1 MNEVEIPLK
10 ITGIGAIKA
19 ELRELKGAIAD
30 ATDPESIAK
39 LSQRAGELK
48 DKLSDANDAVNNFA
62 TGSKFEQVSNSLG
75 GIKDSLLSLDFEEA
89 QQKAQVFA
97 SALGNV
103 NPKEIA
109 AGFKAFTGVIKTM
122 GSAFVKL
129 GIQILA
135 NPIFLLVA
143 VIIAIVA
150 AIVMVLKYF
159 GVLDAVLKAIM
170 APINMIIDGFKMIT
184 DALGFTSFAA
194 EENAEVVKK
203 TEEAKREAM
212 NESLENRKKIAEMTA
227 TMSREEIAMME
238 ELTGV
243 QIDTSKSS
251 FDIENQRLENNKA
264 SLNAQLDSLQAIE
277 DAGGE
282 LTEEQIKDREKLKD
296 EYKKNNQAI
305 EENERAR
312 AKAIIEINQ
321 RQNDLLIKSRMR
333 LMTDENDRAKAQLKL
348 DQEKEIKELNI
359 LIRNAK
365 LLGQS
370 TKGFEEAKVN
380 TKAFY
385 AAEATKID
393 TRVADETK
401 KAAEKERK
409 ENSDRQKANYESY
422 VKSLEQKLKATR
434 DSNKVLILATE
445 EGTQARVTAEVKA
458 LQTEVDY
465 MAKNAKAF
473 KISQD
478 QLTIIRAETL
488 KQQEKLQEDFN
499 KKVTD
504 ATNKE
509 NLAKAQNDLLIA
521 STDEAKFEAKIKLLE
536 AEAMVKLQNEE
547 LTAIEIKNIN
557 DQLAVD
563 LGAVEK
569 SKTDLIF
576 ENTKK
581 IIDAEKLR
589 VETALSLAAFE
600 LERFKGN
607 KDEEIRLNN
616 EFLAQQL
623 AVLDAQKLAELNNL
637 NLSETEK
644 EAIREKFRQAK
655 ITAEE
660 ATAKK
665 IEEIEDKAQAKTFA
679 NINAGFDT
687 TKDALNAISSM
698 QSVNT
703 TMKLK
708 NVQKGSKEEEKI
720 LKQQFE
726 QQKKMQLAMAAMNG
740 AQAILAILSVPDF
753 TLGVASAI
761 RIAGSIAATVASIAT
776 ISSTTF
782 QGGGS
787 APSPSDGGGG
797 GNLASSTGQMAT
809 PNLFG
814 SNNNANNVGGEGQQQ
829 QQGQNITVTAVVSET
844 EMTNVQKRVNRI
856 QQNAEL

>member
-30 ATDPESIAK
+30 ATDPEQIAK

-48 DKLSDANDAVNNFA
+48 DKLSDANEAVNNFA

-89 QQKAQVFA
+89 NQKAKVFA
-97 SALGNV
+97 SALGSV

-109 AGFKAFTGVIKTM
+109 AGFKNFTGIIKTM
-122 GSAFVKL
+122 GMAFVKL
-129 GIQILA
+129 GVQILA

-150 AIVMVLKYF
+150 AVVMILKYF
-159 GVLDAVLKAIM
+159 GVLDAVLKALM
-170 APINMIIDGFKMIT
+170 APINMIIDGFKALT
-184 DALGFTSFAA
+184 DMLGFTSFAA

-212 NESLENRKKIAEMTA
+212 NETLANRKKVAEMTA

-251 FDIENQRLENNKA
+251 FDIENERLQNNQD

-282 LTEEQIKDREKLKD
+282 LTEEQIKDREKLKE

-333 LMTDENDRAKAQLKL
+333 LMTDENERAKAQLKL

-385 AAEATKID
+385 AGEATKID

-422 VKSLEQKLKATR
+422 VKSLEQKLKATK

-488 KQQEKLQEDFN
+488 KQQEKLQEDYN

-509 NLAKAQNDLLIA
+509 NLAKAQNDLLVA
-521 STDEAKFEAKIKLLE
+521 TTDEAKLEAKGKLIE
-536 AEAMVKLQNEE
+536 AEAKVRLQTEG

-557 DQLAVD
+557 DQLALD

-569 SKTDLIF
+569 AKTDLVF
-576 ENTKK
+576 ESTKK
-581 IIDAEKLR
+581 IIEAEKLR
-589 VETALSLAAFE
+589 LETALSQSAFE
-600 LERFKGN
+600 LERFKGD
-607 KDEEIRLNN
+607 KDEMIRLNN

-623 AVLDAQKLAELNNL
+623 TALDAQRLAELNNL
-637 NLSETEK
+637 NLSKEQIAAIEEK
-644 EAIREKFRQAK
+644 YRQAK

-660 ATAKK
+660 ATTKK
-665 IEEIEDKAQAKTFA
+665 ISDIEAEAHAKTLK
-679 NINAGFDT
+679 NINDGFDT
-687 TKDALNAISSM
+687 TKQALGAITSM
-698 QSVNT
+698 QEIT
-703 TMKLK
+703 TRNKLK
-708 NVQKGSKEEEKI
+708 NVKKGSIEEEAI

-726 QQKKMQLAMAAMNG
+726 QQKKMNLAMAAING

-753 TLGVASAI
+753 TLGIASGI
-761 RIAGSIAATVASIAT
+761 RIAASIAATAASISA
-776 ISSTTF
+776 ISSTSF
-782 QGGGS
+782 EGGGS
-787 APSPSDGGGG
+787 APPPPS
-797 GNLASSTGQMAT
+797 GNTPPANTGQMAT

-814 SNNNANNVGGEGQQQ
+814 NSNNANNVGANGSNNDQSSP
-829 QQGQNITVTAVVSET
+829 NFTVTAVVSET
-844 EMTNVQKRVNRI
+844 EMTSTQNRVNRI
-856 QQNAEL
+856 QRNAEL

>member
-19 ELRELKGAIAD
+19 ELRDLKGQIAD
-30 ATDPESIAK
+30 ATDPKVMTA
-39 LSQRAGELK
+39 LAQRAGELK
-48 DKLSDANDAVNNFA
+48 DRLKDANEQIAVFT
-62 TGSKFEQVSNSLG
+62 TGSKFEAVSNSFSMIGSDLA
-75 GIKDSLLSLDFEEA
+75 SLDFEGANE
-89 QQKAQVFA
+89 KAQVFA
-97 SALGNV
+97 SNLAAL
-103 NPKEIA
+103 NPQDLAK
-109 AGFKAFTGVIKTM
+109 GFQAFTGIIKTM
-122 GSAFVKL
+122 SGAFVKL
-129 GIQILA
+129 GITILA

-143 VIIAIVA
+143 AIVAIVA
-150 AIVMVLKYF
+150 AVVMVLKYF
-159 GVLDAVLKAIM
+159 GVLDAVLKALM
-170 APINMIIDGFKMIT
+170 APINMIIDGFKALT
-184 DALGFTSFAA
+184 DMLGFTSFAA

-203 TEEAKREAM
+203 TEEAKRESM
-212 NESLENRKKIAEMTA
+212 NETLANRKKVAEMTA

-251 FDIENQRLENNKA
+251 FDIEQQRLQNNQA
-264 SLNAQLDSLQAIE
+264 SLEAQLQSLQAIE

-282 LTEEQIKDREKLKD
+282 LTEDQIKDREKLKD

-333 LMTDENDRAKAQLKL
+333 LMADENERAKAQLKL
-348 DQEKEIKELNI
+348 DKEKEIKELNI

-365 LLGQS
+365 VLGQS
-370 TKGFEEAKVN
+370 TKGFEEAKLN
-380 TKAFY
+380 TIAFY
-385 AAEATKID
+385 ANEATKID
-393 TRVADETK
+393 TRVADDAK
-401 KAAEKERK
+401 KEADKQRK
-409 ENSDRQKANYESY
+409 ENADRQKANYESY
-422 VKSLEQKLKATR
+422 VKSLEQKLKATK

-445 EGTQARVTAEVKA
+445 EGTQARVDAEVKA
-458 LQTEVDY
+458 LQVEVDY

-473 KISQD
+473 KLSQD

-488 KQQEKLQEDFN
+488 KQQEKLQEDYN
-499 KKVTD
+499 KKVSD

-509 NLAKAQNDLLIA
+509 NLAKAQNDLLTA
-521 STDEAKFEAKIKLLE
+521 TTDEAKFEAKIKLLE
-536 AEAMVKLQNEE
+536 AEAKVKLQNEE
-547 LTAIEIKNIN
+547 LSATEIKNIN

-563 LGAVEK
+563 LGVVEK
-569 SKTDLIF
+569 AKTDLAF
-576 ENTKK
+576 EKTKK
-581 IIDAEKLR
+581 LIDAEKLR
-589 VETALSLAAFE
+589 IETTLSLASFE

-616 EFLAQQL
+616 EFLAKQL

-665 IEEIEDKAQAKTFA
+665 IEEIEAEATAKTLK
-679 NINAGFDT
+679 NINDGFDT
-687 TKDALNAISSM
+687 TKQALGAITSIQEISSR
-698 QSVNT
+698 N
-703 TMKLK
+703 KLK
-708 NVQKGSKEEEKI
+708 NVEKGSKQEEAI

-726 QQKKMQLAMAAMNG
+726 QQKKMNLAMAAING

-753 TLGVASAI
+753 TLGIASGI
-761 RIAGSIAATVASIAT
+761 RIAASIAATTASISAISAT
-776 ISSTTF
+776 SF
-782 QGGGS
+782 E
-787 APSPSDGGGG
+787 GG
-797 GNLASSTGQMAT
+797 GNAPTPVSGGTTQTNTGPMAT

-814 SNNNANNVGGEGQQQ
+814 NSNNANNVGNNGNSNDQSTP
-829 QQGQNITVTAVVSET
+829 NFTVTAVVSET
-844 EMTNVQKRVNRI
+844 EMTSTQNRVKRI
-856 QQNAEL
+856 QRNAEL

>member
-30 ATDPESIAK
+30 ATDPEQIAK

-48 DKLSDANDAVNNFA
+48 DKLSDANEAVNNFA

-89 QQKAQVFA
+89 NQKAKVFA
-97 SALGNV
+97 SALGSV

-109 AGFKAFTGVIKTM
+109 AGFKNFTGIIKTM
-122 GSAFVKL
+122 GMAFVKL
-129 GIQILA
+129 GVQILA

-150 AIVMVLKYF
+150 AVVMILKYF
-159 GVLDAVLKAIM
+159 GVLDAVLKALM
-170 APINMIIDGFKMIT
+170 APINMIIDGFKALT
-184 DALGFTSFAA
+184 DMLGFTSFAA

-212 NESLENRKKIAEMTA
+212 NETLANRKKVAEMTA

-251 FDIENQRLENNKA
+251 FDIENERLQNNQD

-282 LTEEQIKDREKLKD
+282 LTEEQIKDREKLKE

-333 LMTDENDRAKAQLKL
+333 LMTDENERAKAQLKL

-370 TKGFEEAKVN
+370 TKGFEEAKLN

-385 AAEATKID
+385 AGEATKID

-422 VKSLEQKLKATR
+422 VKSLEQKLKATK

-458 LQTEVDY
+458 LQSEVDY

-488 KQQEKLQEDFN
+488 KQQEKLQEDYN

-509 NLAKAQNDLLIA
+509 NLAKAQNDLLVA
-521 STDEAKFEAKIKLLE
+521 TTDEAKLEAKIKLLE
-536 AEAMVKLQNEE
+536 AEAKVKLQTEG

-563 LGAVEK
+563 LGVVEK
-569 SKTDLIF
+569 AKTDLAF
-576 ENTKK
+576 DKTKK
-581 IIDAEKLR
+581 LIEAEKLR
-589 VETALSLAAFE
+589 LETALSQSAFE
-600 LERFKGN
+600 LERFKGD
-607 KDEEIRLNN
+607 KDEMIRLNN

-623 AVLDAQKLAELNNL
+623 TALDAQRLAELNNL
-637 NLSETEK
+637 NLSKEQIAAIEEK
-644 EAIREKFRQAK
+644 YRQAK

-660 ATAKK
+660 ATTKK
-665 IEEIEDKAQAKTFA
+665 ISDIEAEAHAKTLK
-679 NINAGFDT
+679 NINDGFDT
-687 TKDALNAISSM
+687 TKQALGAITSM
-698 QSVNT
+698 QEIT
-703 TMKLK
+703 TRNKLK
-708 NVQKGSKEEEKI
+708 NVKKGSIEEEAI

-726 QQKKMQLAMAAMNG
+726 QQKKMNLAMAAING

-753 TLGVASAI
+753 TLGIASGI
-761 RIAGSIAATVASIAT
+761 RIAASIAATAASISA
-776 ISSTTF
+776 ISSTSF
-782 QGGGS
+782 EGGGS
-787 APSPSDGGGG
+787 APSPVSGGTPPT
-797 GNLASSTGQMAT
+797 NTGQMAT

-814 SNNNANNVGGEGQQQ
+814 NSNNANNVGGENQNGQSTP
-829 QQGQNITVTAVVSET
+829 NFTVTAVVSET

>member
-30 ATDPESIAK
+30 ATDPEQIAK

-48 DKLSDANDAVNNFA
+48 DKLSDANEAVNNFA

-75 GIKDSLLSLDFEEA
+75 GIKDSLLSLDFAEA

-103 NPKEIA
+103 NPKEIS

-122 GSAFVKL
+122 GGAFVKL
-129 GIQILA
+129 GVQILA
-135 NPIFLLVA
+135 NPIFLLVG
-143 VIIAIVA
+143 VIVAIVA
-150 AIVMVLKYF
+150 AVVMILKYF
-159 GVLDAVLKAIM
+159 GVLDAVLKALM
-170 APINMIIDGFKMIT
+170 APINMIIDGFKALT
-184 DALGFTSFAA
+184 DMLGLTSFAA

-203 TEEAKREAM
+203 TEEDKREAM
-212 NESLENRKKIAEMTA
+212 NETFANRKKVAEMTA

-251 FDIENQRLENNKA
+251 FDIENQRLENNQK
-264 SLNAQLDSLQAIE
+264 SLEAQLDSLQAIE

-282 LTEEQIKDREKLKD
+282 LTDEQIKDREKLKD

-333 LMTDENDRAKAQLKL
+333 LMTDENERAKAQLKL

-409 ENSDRQKANYESY
+409 ENADRQKANYESY

-445 EGTQARVTAEVKA
+445 EGTQERVTAEVNA

-473 KISQD
+473 KLTQD

-488 KQQEKLQEDFN
+488 KQQEKLQEDYN

-509 NLAKAQNDLLIA
+509 NLAKAQNNLLTA
-521 STDEAKFEAKIKLLE
+521 TTDEAKLDAKIKLLE
-536 AEAMVKLQNEE
+536 AEAKVKLQNEE

-563 LGAVEK
+563 LGVVEK
-569 SKTDLIF
+569 AKTDLAF
-576 ENTKK
+576 EKTKK
-581 IIDAEKLR
+581 LIDAEKLR
-589 VETALSLAAFE
+589 LETVLSNSAFE
-600 LERFKGN
+600 LERFKGD
-607 KDEEIRLNN
+607 KDETIRLNN
-616 EFLAQQL
+616 QFLAQQL
-623 AVLDAQKLAELNNL
+623 TALDAQKLAELNNL

-644 EAIREKFRQAK
+644 EAIREKYRQAK

-665 IEEIEDKAQAKTFA
+665 IEEIEAEATAKTLKS
-679 NINAGFDT
+679 INDGFDT
-687 TKDALNAISSM
+687 TKQALGAITSM
-698 QSVNT
+698 QEIT
-703 TMKLK
+703 TRNKLK
-708 NVQKGSKEEEKI
+708 NVEKGSKEEEKI

-726 QQKKMQLAMAAMNG
+726 QQKKMNLAMAAING

-753 TLGVASAI
+753 TLGIASGI
-761 RIAGSIAATVASIAT
+761 RIAASIAATAASISA
-776 ISSTTF
+776 ISATTF
-782 QGGGS
+782 E
-787 APSPSDGGGG
+787 GG
-797 GNLASSTGQMAT
+797 GNTPSTPPGNTPPSNTGPMAT

-814 SNNNANNVGGEGQQQ
+814 NSNNANNVGGDGSNNDQSTP
-829 QQGQNITVTAVVSET
+829 NFTVTAVVSET
-844 EMTNVQKRVNRI
+844 EMTSTQNRVKRI
-856 QQNAEL
+856 QRNAEL

>member
-30 ATDPESIAK
+30 ATDPEQIAK

-48 DKLSDANDAVNNFA
+48 DKLSDANEAVNNFA

-75 GIKDSLLSLDFEEA
+75 GIKDSLMSLDFEEA

-109 AGFKAFTGVIKTM
+109 AGFKNFTGVIKTM
-122 GSAFVKL
+122 GGAFVKL
-129 GIQILA
+129 GITILA

-143 VIIAIVA
+143 AIVAIVA
-150 AIVMVLKYF
+150 AVVMVLKYF
-159 GVLDAVLKAIM
+159 GVLDAVLKALM
-170 APINMIIDGFKMIT
+170 APINMIIDGFKALT
-184 DALGFTSFAA
+184 DMLGFTSFAA

-212 NESLENRKKIAEMTA
+212 NETFANRKKVAEMTA

-251 FDIENQRLENNKA
+251 FDIEEQRLQNNQA
-264 SLNAQLDSLQAIE
+264 SLEAQLESLQAIE

-282 LTEEQIKDREKLKD
+282 LTEDQIKDREKLKD

-333 LMTDENDRAKAQLKL
+333 LMTDENERAKAQLKL

-365 LLGQS
+365 VLGQS

-385 AAEATKID
+385 ANEATKID
-393 TRVADETK
+393 TRVADDAK
-401 KAAEKERK
+401 KEADKQRK
-409 ENSDRQKANYESY
+409 ENADRQKANYESY
-422 VKSLEQKLKATR
+422 VKSLEQKLKATK

-445 EGTQARVTAEVKA
+445 EGTQERVTAEVNA
-458 LQTEVDY
+458 LQTEVEY

-473 KISQD
+473 KLTQD

-488 KQQEKLQEDFN
+488 KQQEKLQEDYN
-499 KKVTD
+499 KKVSD

-509 NLAKAQNDLLIA
+509 NLAKAQNDLLTA
-521 STDEAKFEAKIKLLE
+521 TTDEAKFEAKIKLLE
-536 AEAMVKLQNEE
+536 AEAKVKLQNEE
-547 LTAIEIKNIN
+547 LSATEIKNIN

-563 LGAVEK
+563 LGVVEK
-569 SKTDLIF
+569 AKTDLAF
-576 ENTKK
+576 EKTKK
-581 IIDAEKLR
+581 LIDAEKLR
-589 VETALSLAAFE
+589 IETALSLAAFE

-616 EFLAQQL
+616 EFLAKQL

-665 IEEIEDKAQAKTFA
+665 IEEIEEAAQAKTLK
-679 NINAGFDT
+679 NINDGFET
-687 TKDALNAISSM
+687 TKQALGAITNVQEISTR
-698 QSVNT
+698 N
-703 TMKLK
+703 KLK
-708 NVQKGSKEEEKI
+708 NVEKGSKQEEAI

-726 QQKKMQLAMAAMNG
+726 QQKKMNLAMAAING

-753 TLGVASAI
+753 TLGIASGI
-761 RIAGSIAATVASIAT
+761 RIAASIAATAASISA
-776 ISSTTF
+776 ISSTSF
-782 QGGGS
+782 EGGGN
-787 APSPSDGGGG
+787 APSPVSGGTTQT
-797 GNLASSTGQMAT
+797 NTGPMAT

-814 SNNNANNVGGEGQQQ
+814 NNNNANNVGANDSNNDQSTP
-829 QQGQNITVTAVVSET
+829 NFTVTAVVSET
-844 EMTNVQKRVNRI
+844 EMTSTQNRVKRI
-856 QQNAEL
+856 QRNAEL

>member
-30 ATDPESIAK
+30 ATDPETIAK

-48 DKLSDANDAVNNFA
+48 DKLSDANEAVNNFA

-109 AGFKAFTGVIKTM
+109 AGFKNFTGVIKTM
-122 GSAFVKL
+122 GGAFVKL
-129 GIQILA
+129 GITILA

-143 VIIAIVA
+143 AIVAIVA
-150 AIVMVLKYF
+150 AVVMVLKYF
-159 GVLDAVLKAIM
+159 GVLDAVLKALM
-170 APINMIIDGFKMIT
+170 APINMIIDGFKALT
-184 DALGFTSFAA
+184 DMLGFTSFAA

-212 NESLENRKKIAEMTA
+212 NETFANRKKVAEMTA

-251 FDIENQRLENNKA
+251 FDIEEQRLQNNQE
-264 SLNAQLDSLQAIE
+264 SLEAQLQSLQAIE

-333 LMTDENDRAKAQLKL
+333 LMTDENERAKAQLKL

-365 LLGQS
+365 VLGQS

-393 TRVADETK
+393 TRVADDAK
-401 KAAEKERK
+401 KEADKQRK
-409 ENSDRQKANYESY
+409 ENADRQKANYESY
-422 VKSLEQKLKATR
+422 VKSLEQKLKATK

-445 EGTQARVTAEVKA
+445 EGTQERVTAEVNA
-458 LQTEVDY
+458 LQTEVEY

-473 KISQD
+473 KLTQD

-488 KQQEKLQEDFN
+488 KQQEKLQEDYN
-499 KKVTD
+499 KKVSD

-509 NLAKAQNDLLIA
+509 NLAKAQNDLLTA
-521 STDEAKFEAKIKLLE
+521 TTDEAKFEAKIKLLE
-536 AEAMVKLQNEE
+536 AEAKVKLQNEE
-547 LTAIEIKNIN
+547 LTATEIKNIN

-563 LGAVEK
+563 LGVVEK
-569 SKTDLIF
+569 AKTDLAF
-576 ENTKK
+576 EKTKK
-581 IIDAEKLR
+581 LIDAEKLR
-589 VETALSLAAFE
+589 IETTLSLAAFE

-616 EFLAQQL
+616 EFLSKQL

-665 IEEIEDKAQAKTFA
+665 IEEIEEAAQAKTLK
-679 NINAGFDT
+679 NINDGFET
-687 TKDALNAISSM
+687 TKQALGAITNVQEISTR
-698 QSVNT
+698 N
-703 TMKLK
+703 KLK
-708 NVQKGSKEEEKI
+708 NVEKGSKEEEKI

-726 QQKKMQLAMAAMNG
+726 QQKKMNLAMAAING

-753 TLGVASAI
+753 TLGIASGI
-761 RIAGSIAATVASIAT
+761 RIAASIAATAASISA
-776 ISSTTF
+776 ISSTSF
-782 QGGGS
+782 EGGGN
-787 APSPSDGGGG
+787 APSPVSGGTTQT
-797 GNLASSTGQMAT
+797 NTGPMAT

-814 SNNNANNVGGEGQQQ
+814 SNNNLNNVGNNGNSNDQSTP
-829 QQGQNITVTAVVSET
+829 NFTVTAVVSET
-844 EMTNVQKRVNRI
+844 EMTSTQNRVKRI
-856 QQNAEL
+856 QRNAEL

>member
-19 ELRELKGAIAD
+19 ELRDLKGQIAD
-30 ATDPESIAK
+30 ATDPKVMTA
-39 LSQRAGELK
+39 LAQRAGELK
-48 DKLSDANDAVNNFA
+48 DRLKDANEQIAVFT
-62 TGSKFEQVSNSLG
+62 TGSKFEAVSNSFSMIGSDLA
-75 GIKDSLLSLDFEEA
+75 SLDFEGANE
-89 QQKAQVFA
+89 KAQVFA
-97 SALGNV
+97 SNLAAL
-103 NPKEIA
+103 NPQDLAK
-109 AGFKAFTGVIKTM
+109 GFQAFTGIIKTM
-122 GSAFVKL
+122 SGAFVKL
-129 GIQILA
+129 GITILA

-143 VIIAIVA
+143 AIVAIVA
-150 AIVMVLKYF
+150 AVVMVLKYF
-159 GVLDAVLKAIM
+159 GVLDVVLKALM
-170 APINMIIDGFKMIT
+170 APINMIIDGFKALT
-184 DALGFTSFAA
+184 DMLGFTSFAA

-203 TEEAKREAM
+203 TEEAKREQM
-212 NESLENRKKIAEMTA
+212 NETLANRKKVAEMTA

-251 FDIENQRLENNKA
+251 FDIEEQRLQNNQA
-264 SLNAQLDSLQAIE
+264 SLEAQLESLQAIE

-282 LTEEQIKDREKLKD
+282 LTEDQIKDREKLKD

-333 LMTDENDRAKAQLKL
+333 LMADENERAKAQLKL
-348 DQEKEIKELNI
+348 DKEKEIKELNI

-365 LLGQS
+365 VLGQS
-370 TKGFEEAKVN
+370 TKGFEEAKLN
-380 TKAFY
+380 TIAFY
-385 AAEATKID
+385 ANEATKID

-401 KAAEKERK
+401 KAAEKQRK
-409 ENSDRQKANYESY
+409 ENADRQKANYESY
-422 VKSLEQKLKATR
+422 VKSLEQKLKATK

-445 EGTQARVTAEVKA
+445 EGTQARVDAEVKA
-458 LQTEVDY
+458 LQVEVDY

-473 KISQD
+473 KLSQD

-488 KQQEKLQEDFN
+488 KQQEKLQEDYN

-509 NLAKAQNDLLIA
+509 NLAKAQNDLLTA
-521 STDEAKFEAKIKLLE
+521 TTDEAKFEAKIKLLE
-536 AEAMVKLQNEE
+536 AEAKVKLQNEE
-547 LTAIEIKNIN
+547 LSATEIKNIN

-563 LGAVEK
+563 LGVVEK
-569 SKTDLIF
+569 AKTDLAF
-576 ENTKK
+576 EKTKK
-581 IIDAEKLR
+581 LIDAEKLR

-616 EFLAQQL
+616 EFLAKQL

-665 IEEIEDKAQAKTFA
+665 IEEIEDAAQAKTLK
-679 NINAGFDT
+679 NINEGFET
-687 TKDALNAISSM
+687 TKQALSAITNVQEISTR
-698 QSVNT
+698 N
-703 TMKLK
+703 KLK
-708 NVQKGSKEEEKI
+708 NVEKGSKQEEAI

-726 QQKKMQLAMAAMNG
+726 QQKKMNLAMAAING

-753 TLGVASAI
+753 TLGIASGI
-761 RIAGSIAATVASIAT
+761 RIAASIAATAASISA
-776 ISSTTF
+776 ISSTSF
-782 QGGGS
+782 EGGGN
-787 APSPSDGGGG
+787 APSPVSGGTTQS
-797 GNLASSTGQMAT
+797 NVGQMAT

-814 SNNNANNVGGEGQQQ
+814 NSNNANNVGNNGNNNDQSTP
-829 QQGQNITVTAVVSET
+829 NFTVTAVVSET
-844 EMTNVQKRVNRI
+844 EMTSTQNRVKRI
-856 QQNAEL
+856 QRNAEL

>member
-30 ATDPESIAK
+30 ATDPEQIAK

-48 DKLSDANDAVNNFA
+48 DKLSDANEAVNNFA

-89 QQKAQVFA
+89 QQKAKVFA

-103 NPKEIA
+103 NPKEIS

-122 GSAFVKL
+122 GGAFVKL
-129 GIQILA
+129 GVQILA
-135 NPIFLLVA
+135 NPIFLLVG
-143 VIIAIVA
+143 VIVAIVA
-150 AIVMVLKYF
+150 AVVMILKYF
-159 GVLDAVLKAIM
+159 GVLDAVLKALM
-170 APINMIIDGFKMIT
+170 APINMIIDGFKALT
-184 DALGFTSFAA
+184 DMLGLTSFAA

-203 TEEAKREAM
+203 TEEDKREAM
-212 NESLENRKKIAEMTA
+212 NETFANRKKVAEMTA

-251 FDIENQRLENNKA
+251 FDIENQRLENNQK
-264 SLNAQLDSLQAIE
+264 SLEAQLDSLQAIE

-282 LTEEQIKDREKLKD
+282 LTDEQIKDREKLKD

-333 LMTDENDRAKAQLKL
+333 LMTDENERAKAQLKL

-409 ENSDRQKANYESY
+409 ENADRQKANYESY

-445 EGTQARVTAEVKA
+445 EGTQERVTAEVNA

-473 KISQD
+473 KLTQD

-488 KQQEKLQEDFN
+488 KQQEKLQEDYN

-509 NLAKAQNDLLIA
+509 NLAKAQNNLLTA
-521 STDEAKFEAKIKLLE
+521 TTDEAKLDAKIKLLE
-536 AEAMVKLQNEE
+536 AEAKVKLQNEE

-563 LGAVEK
+563 LGVVEK
-569 SKTDLIF
+569 AKTDLAF
-576 ENTKK
+576 EKTKK
-581 IIDAEKLR
+581 LIDAEKLR
-589 VETALSLAAFE
+589 LETVLSNSAFE
-600 LERFKGN
+600 LERFKGD
-607 KDEEIRLNN
+607 KDETIRLNN
-616 EFLAQQL
+616 QFLAQQL
-623 AVLDAQKLAELNNL
+623 TALDAQKLAELNNL

-644 EAIREKFRQAK
+644 EAIREKYRQAK

-665 IEEIEDKAQAKTFA
+665 IEEIEAEATAKTLKS
-679 NINAGFDT
+679 INDGFDT
-687 TKDALNAISSM
+687 TKQALGAITSM
-698 QSVNT
+698 QEIT
-703 TMKLK
+703 TRNKLK
-708 NVQKGSKEEEKI
+708 NVEKGSKEEEKI

-726 QQKKMQLAMAAMNG
+726 QQKKMNLAMAAING

-753 TLGVASAI
+753 TLGIASGI
-761 RIAGSIAATVASIAT
+761 RIAASIAATAASISA
-776 ISSTTF
+776 ISATTF
-782 QGGGS
+782 E
-787 APSPSDGGGG
+787 GG
-797 GNLASSTGQMAT
+797 GNTPSTPPGNTPPSNTGPMAT

-814 SNNNANNVGGEGQQQ
+814 NSNNANNVGGDGSNNDQSTP
-829 QQGQNITVTAVVSET
+829 NFTVTAVVSET
-844 EMTNVQKRVNRI
+844 EMTSTQNRVKRI
-856 QQNAEL
+856 QRNAEL

>member
-10 ITGIGAIKA
+10 VTGIGAIKA

-48 DKLSDANDAVNNFA
+48 DKLSDANEAVNNFA

-75 GIKDSLLSLDFEEA
+75 GIKDSLLSLDFAEA

-129 GIQILA
+129 GVQILA

-143 VIIAIVA
+143 VIVAIVA

-227 TMSREEIAMME
+227 TMSREEIEMME
-238 ELTGV
+238 KLTGV

-264 SLNAQLDSLQAIE
+264 SLEAQLESLQAIE

-282 LTEEQIKDREKLKD
+282 LTDEQIKDREKLKD

-333 LMTDENDRAKAQLKL
+333 LMTDENERAKAQLKL

-370 TKGFEEAKVN
+370 TKGFEEAKLN

-401 KAAEKERK
+401 KAAEKQRK
-409 ENSDRQKANYESY
+409 ENADRQKANYESY

-445 EGTQARVTAEVKA
+445 EGTQARVDAEVKA
-458 LQTEVDY
+458 LQVEVDY

-473 KISQD
+473 KLSQD

-488 KQQEKLQEDFN
+488 KQQEKLQEDYN

-521 STDEAKFEAKIKLLE
+521 KTDEDKLDAKIKLLE
-536 AEAMVKLQNEE
+536 ADAKVRLQTEG
-547 LTAIEIKNIN
+547 LTATEIKNIN

-563 LGAVEK
+563 LGVVEK
-569 SKTDLIF
+569 AKTDLAF
-576 ENTKK
+576 DKTKK
-581 IIDAEKLR
+581 LIDAEKLR

-665 IEEIEDKAQAKTFA
+665 IEEIEAEATAKTLK
-679 NINAGFDT
+679 NINDGFDT
-687 TKDALNAISSM
+687 TKQALSAITSIQEISSR
-698 QSVNT
+698 N
-703 TMKLK
+703 KLK
-708 NVQKGSKEEEKI
+708 NVEKGSKQEEAI
-720 LKQQFE
+720 LKQQFD
-726 QQKKMQLAMAAMNG
+726 QQKKMNLAMAAING

-753 TLGVASAI
+753 TLGIASGI
-761 RIAGSIAATVASIAT
+761 RIAASIAATAASISAISAT
-776 ISSTTF
+776 SF
-782 QGGGS
+782 E
-787 APSPSDGGGG
+787 GG
-797 GNLASSTGQMAT
+797 GNAPTPVSGGTSQTNTGPMAT

-814 SNNNANNVGGEGQQQ
+814 NSNNANNVGGEN
-829 QQGQNITVTAVVSET
+829 QNSNQSTPNFTVTAVVSET
-844 EMTNVQKRVNRI
+844 EMTSTQNRVNRI
-856 QQNAEL
+856 QRNAEL

>member
-1 MNEVEIPLK
+1 MNE
-10 ITGIGAIKA
+10 T
-19 ELRELKGAIAD
+19 
-30 ATDPESIAK
+30 
-39 LSQRAGELK
+39 
-48 DKLSDANDAVNNFA
+48 
-62 TGSKFEQVSNSLG
+62 
-75 GIKDSLLSLDFEEA
+75 
-89 QQKAQVFA
+89 
-97 SALGNV
+97 
-103 NPKEIA
+103 
-109 AGFKAFTGVIKTM
+109 
-122 GSAFVKL
+122 
-129 GIQILA
+129 LA
-135 NPIFLLVA
+135 
-143 VIIAIVA
+143 
-150 AIVMVLKYF
+150 
-159 GVLDAVLKAIM
+159 
-170 APINMIIDGFKMIT
+170 
-184 DALGFTSFAA
+184 
-194 EENAEVVKK
+194 
-203 TEEAKREAM
+203 
-212 NESLENRKKIAEMTA
+212 NRKKVAEMTA

-251 FDIENQRLENNKA
+251 FDIENERLQNNQD

-282 LTEEQIKDREKLKD
+282 LTEEQIKDREKLKE

-333 LMTDENDRAKAQLKL
+333 LMTDENERAKAQLKL

-385 AAEATKID
+385 AGEATKID

-422 VKSLEQKLKATR
+422 VKSLEQKLKATK

-473 KISQD
+473 KLSQD

-488 KQQEKLQEDFN
+488 KQQEKLQEDYN

-509 NLAKAQNDLLIA
+509 NLAKAQNDLLTA

-536 AEAMVKLQNEE
+536 AEAKVKLQTEG

-569 SKTDLIF
+569 AKTDLVF

-581 IIDAEKLR
+581 IIEAEKLR
-589 VETALSLAAFE
+589 LETALSQSAFE
-600 LERFKGN
+600 LERFKGD
-607 KDEEIRLNN
+607 KDEMIRLNN
-616 EFLAQQL
+616 NFLAQQL
-623 AVLDAQKLAELNNL
+623 TALDAQRLAELNNL
-637 NLSETEK
+637 NLTKEQIAAIEEK
-644 EAIREKFRQAK
+644 YRQAK

-665 IEEIEDKAQAKTFA
+665 IEEIEAEAHAKTLK
-679 NINAGFDT
+679 NINDGFDT
-687 TKDALNAISSM
+687 TKQALGAITSIQDISTR
-698 QSVNT
+698 N
-703 TMKLK
+703 KLK
-708 NVQKGSKEEEKI
+708 NVEKGSKQEEAI
-720 LKQQFE
+720 LKQQFD
-726 QQKKMQLAMAAMNG
+726 QQKKMNLAMAAING

-753 TLGVASAI
+753 TLGIASGI
-761 RIAGSIAATVASIAT
+761 RIAASIAATAASISA
-776 ISSTTF
+776 ISSTSF
-782 QGGGS
+782 EGGGN
-787 APSPSDGGGG
+787 APSPVSGGTPP
-797 GNLASSTGQMAT
+797 SSTGQMAT

-814 SNNNANNVGGEGQQQ
+814 NSNNANNVGANGSNNDQSSP
-829 QQGQNITVTAVVSET
+829 NFTVTAVVSET
-844 EMTNVQKRVNRI
+844 EMTSTQNRVNRI
-856 QQNAEL
+856 QRNAEL

>member
-30 ATDPESIAK
+30 ATDPETIAK

-48 DKLSDANDAVNNFA
+48 DKLSDANEAVNNFA

-75 GIKDSLLSLDFEEA
+75 GIKDSLMSLDFEEA
-89 QQKAQVFA
+89 QQKAKVFA

-103 NPKEIA
+103 NPKEIS

-122 GSAFVKL
+122 GGAFVKL
-129 GIQILA
+129 GITILA

-143 VIIAIVA
+143 AIVAIVA
-150 AIVMVLKYF
+150 AVVMVLKYF
-159 GVLDAVLKAIM
+159 GVLDAVLKALM
-170 APINMIIDGFKMIT
+170 APINMIIDGFKALT
-184 DALGFTSFAA
+184 DMLGFTSFAA

-212 NESLENRKKIAEMTA
+212 NETFANRKKVAEMTA

-251 FDIENQRLENNKA
+251 FDIEEQRLQNNQE
-264 SLNAQLDSLQAIE
+264 SLEAQLESLQAIE

-282 LTEEQIKDREKLKD
+282 LTEDQIKDREKLKD

-321 RQNDLLIKSRMR
+321 KQNDLLIKSRMR
-333 LMTDENDRAKAQLKL
+333 LMTDENERAKAQLKL

-370 TKGFEEAKVN
+370 TKGFEEAKLN

-401 KAAEKERK
+401 KEADKQRK

-422 VKSLEQKLKATR
+422 VKSLEQKLKATK

-445 EGTQARVTAEVKA
+445 EGTQARVTAEVNA
-458 LQTEVDY
+458 LQSEVDY

-473 KISQD
+473 KLTQD

-488 KQQEKLQEDFN
+488 KQQEKLQEDYN
-499 KKVTD
+499 KKVSD

-509 NLAKAQNDLLIA
+509 NLAKAQNDLLTA
-521 STDEAKFEAKIKLLE
+521 TTDEAKFEAKIKLLE
-536 AEAMVKLQNEE
+536 AEAKVKLQTEG

-563 LGAVEK
+563 LGVVEK
-569 SKTDLIF
+569 AKTDLAF
-576 ENTKK
+576 DKTKK
-581 IIDAEKLR
+581 LIDAEKLR
-589 VETALSLAAFE
+589 LETALSLAAFE

-607 KDEEIRLNN
+607 KDEQIRLNN

-623 AVLDAQKLAELNNL
+623 TALDAQKLAELNNL

-644 EAIREKFRQAK
+644 EAIREKYRQAK

-665 IEEIEDKAQAKTFA
+665 IEEIEAEATAKTLKS
-679 NINAGFDT
+679 INDGFDT
-687 TKDALNAISSM
+687 TKQALGAITSM
-698 QSVNT
+698 QEIT
-703 TMKLK
+703 TRNKLK
-708 NVQKGSKEEEKI
+708 NVEKGSKEEEKI

-726 QQKKMQLAMAAMNG
+726 QQKKMNLAMAAING

-753 TLGVASAI
+753 TLGIASGI
-761 RIAGSIAATVASIAT
+761 RIAASIAATAASISA
-776 ISSTTF
+776 ISATTF
-782 QGGGS
+782 E
-787 APSPSDGGGG
+787 GG
-797 GNLASSTGQMAT
+797 GNTPTPVSGGTSQTNTGPMAT

-814 SNNNANNVGGEGQQQ
+814 NSNNANNVGGDGSNNDQSTP
-829 QQGQNITVTAVVSET
+829 NFTVTAVVSET
-844 EMTNVQKRVNRI
+844 EMTSTQNRVKRI
-856 QQNAEL
+856 QRNAEL

>member
-1 MNEVEIPLK
+1 M
-10 ITGIGAIKA
+10 
-19 ELRELKGAIAD
+19 
-30 ATDPESIAK
+30 
-39 LSQRAGELK
+39 
-48 DKLSDANDAVNNFA
+48 
-62 TGSKFEQVSNSLG
+62 G
-75 GIKDSLLSLDFEEA
+75 G
-89 QQKAQVFA
+89 
-97 SALGNV
+97 
-103 NPKEIA
+103 
-109 AGFKAFTGVIKTM
+109 
-122 GSAFVKL
+122 AFVKL
-129 GIQILA
+129 GITILA

-143 VIIAIVA
+143 AIVAIVA
-150 AIVMVLKYF
+150 AVVMILKYF
-159 GVLDAVLKAIM
+159 GVLDAVLKALM
-170 APINMIIDGFKMIT
+170 APINMIIDGFKALT
-184 DALGFTSFAA
+184 DMLGFTSFAA

-212 NESLENRKKIAEMTA
+212 NETFANRKKVAEMTA

-251 FDIENQRLENNKA
+251 FDIEEQRLQNNQE
-264 SLNAQLDSLQAIE
+264 SLEAQLESLQAIE

-333 LMTDENDRAKAQLKL
+333 LMADENERAKAQLKL
-348 DQEKEIKELNI
+348 DKEKEIKELNI

-365 LLGQS
+365 VLGQS
-370 TKGFEEAKVN
+370 TKGFEEAKLN
-380 TKAFY
+380 TIAFY
-385 AAEATKID
+385 ANEATKID

-409 ENSDRQKANYESY
+409 ENADRQKANYESY
-422 VKSLEQKLKATR
+422 VKSLEQKLKATK

-445 EGTQARVTAEVKA
+445 EGTQARVTAEVNA
-458 LQTEVDY
+458 LQAEVDY

-473 KISQD
+473 KLSQD

-488 KQQEKLQEDFN
+488 KQQEKLQEDYN
-499 KKVTD
+499 KKVSD

-509 NLAKAQNDLLIA
+509 NLAKAQNDLLTA
-521 STDEAKFEAKIKLLE
+521 TTDEAKLDAKIKLLE
-536 AEAMVKLQNEE
+536 AEAKVKLQNEE

-563 LGAVEK
+563 LGVVEK
-569 SKTDLIF
+569 AKTDLAF
-576 ENTKK
+576 EKTKK
-581 IIDAEKLR
+581 LIDAEKLR
-589 VETALSLAAFE
+589 IETALSLAAFE

-607 KDEEIRLNN
+607 KDEEIRLNS
-616 EFLAQQL
+616 EFLAKQL

-665 IEEIEDKAQAKTFA
+665 IEEIEDAAQAKTLK
-679 NINAGFDT
+679 NINEGFET
-687 TKDALNAISSM
+687 TKQALGAITNVQEISTR
-698 QSVNT
+698 N
-703 TMKLK
+703 KLK
-708 NVQKGSKEEEKI
+708 NVEKGSKQEEAI

-726 QQKKMQLAMAAMNG
+726 QQKKMNLAMAAING

-753 TLGVASAI
+753 TLGIASGI
-761 RIAGSIAATVASIAT
+761 RIAASIAATAASISA
-776 ISSTTF
+776 ISSTSF
-782 QGGGS
+782 E
-787 APSPSDGGGG
+787 GG
-797 GNLASSTGQMAT
+797 GNAPTPVSGNTTQSNIGQMAT

-814 SNNNANNVGGEGQQQ
+814 NSNNANNVGGEN
-829 QQGQNITVTAVVSET
+829 QNNDQSTPNFTVTAVVSET
-844 EMTNVQKRVNRI
+844 EMTSTQNRVKRI
-856 QQNAEL
+856 QRNAEL

>member
-19 ELRELKGAIAD
+19 ELRDLKGQIAD
-30 ATDPESIAK
+30 ATDPKVMTA
-39 LSQRAGELK
+39 LAQRAGELK
-48 DKLSDANDAVNNFA
+48 DRLKDANEQIAVFT
-62 TGSKFEQVSNSLG
+62 TGSKFEAVSNSFSMIGSDLA
-75 GIKDSLLSLDFEEA
+75 SLDFEGANE
-89 QQKAQVFA
+89 KAQVFA
-97 SALGNV
+97 SNLAAL
-103 NPKEIA
+103 NPQDLAK
-109 AGFKAFTGVIKTM
+109 GFQAFTGIIKTM
-122 GSAFVKL
+122 SGAFVKL
-129 GIQILA
+129 GITILA

-143 VIIAIVA
+143 AIVAIVA
-150 AIVMVLKYF
+150 AVVMVLKYF
-159 GVLDAVLKAIM
+159 GVLDVVLKALM
-170 APINMIIDGFKMIT
+170 APINMIIDGFKALT
-184 DALGFTSFAA
+184 DMLGFTSFAA

-203 TEEAKREAM
+203 TEEAKRESM
-212 NESLENRKKIAEMTA
+212 NETLANRKKVAEMTA

-251 FDIENQRLENNKA
+251 FDIEQQRLQNNQA
-264 SLNAQLDSLQAIE
+264 SLEAQLQSLQAIE

-282 LTEEQIKDREKLKD
+282 LTEDQIKDREKLKD

-333 LMTDENDRAKAQLKL
+333 LMTDENERAKAQLKL
-348 DQEKEIKELNI
+348 DKEKEIKDLNI

-365 LLGQS
+365 VLGQS
-370 TKGFEEAKVN
+370 TKGFEEAKLN
-380 TKAFY
+380 TIAFY
-385 AAEATKID
+385 ANEATKID
-393 TRVADETK
+393 TRVADEAK
-401 KAAEKERK
+401 KTAEKERK
-409 ENSDRQKANYESY
+409 ENADRQKANYESY
-422 VKSLEQKLKATR
+422 VKSLEQKLKATK

-445 EGTQARVTAEVKA
+445 EGTQERVTAEVNA
-458 LQTEVDY
+458 LQTEVEY

-473 KISQD
+473 KLSQD

-488 KQQEKLQEDFN
+488 KQQEKLQEDYN
-499 KKVTD
+499 KKVSD

-509 NLAKAQNDLLIA
+509 NLAKAQNDLLTA

-536 AEAMVKLQNEE
+536 SEAKVKLQNEE
-547 LTAIEIKNIN
+547 LTATEIKNIN

-563 LGAVEK
+563 LGVVEK
-569 SKTDLIF
+569 AKTDLAF
-576 ENTKK
+576 EKTKK
-581 IIDAEKLR
+581 LIDAEKLR

-616 EFLAQQL
+616 EFLVKQL

-665 IEEIEDKAQAKTFA
+665 IEEIEDAAQAKTLK
-679 NINAGFDT
+679 NINEGFET
-687 TKDALNAISSM
+687 TKQALGAITNVQEISTR
-698 QSVNT
+698 N
-703 TMKLK
+703 KLK
-708 NVQKGSKEEEKI
+708 NVEKGSKQEEAI

-726 QQKKMQLAMAAMNG
+726 QQKKMNLAMAAING

-753 TLGVASAI
+753 TLGIASGI
-761 RIAGSIAATVASIAT
+761 RIAASIAATAASISA
-776 ISSTTF
+776 ISSTSF
-782 QGGGS
+782 EGGGN
-787 APSPSDGGGG
+787 APSPVSGGTTQS
-797 GNLASSTGQMAT
+797 NVGQMAT

-814 SNNNANNVGGEGQQQ
+814 NSNNANNVGNNGNSNDQSTP
-829 QQGQNITVTAVVSET
+829 NFTVTAVVSET
-844 EMTNVQKRVNRI
+844 EMTSTQNRVKRI
-856 QQNAEL
+856 QRNAEL

>member
-10 ITGIGAIKA
+10 ITGIGAMKA
-19 ELRELKGAIAD
+19 ELRELKGAIAN
-30 ATDPESIAK
+30 ATDPEAMEQ
-39 LSQRAGELK
+39 LARRAGEVADRLK
-48 DKLSDANDAVNNFA
+48 DANEQVAVFTA
-62 TGSKFEQVSNSLG
+62 GSKFESISNSFA
-75 GIKDSLLSLDFEEA
+75 GISGDIASLDFEGASE
-89 QQKAQVFA
+89 KAKVFA
-97 SALGNV
+97 KNLGSL
-103 NPKEIA
+103 NPADISK
-109 AGFKAFTGVIKTM
+109 GFKDFTSVLGIVSKAFI
-122 GSAFVKL
+122 KL
-129 GIQILA
+129 GLTILM
-135 NPIFLLVA
+135 NPIFL
-143 VIIAIVA
+143 IVA
-150 AIVMVLKYF
+150 AVVAIIAVIALVLKSF
-159 GVLDAVLKAIM
+159 GVLDIVIKALM
-170 APINMIIDGFKMIT
+170 APINMIIDGFKALT
-184 DALGFTSFAA
+184 DMLGLTSYAA

-203 TEEAKREAM
+203 TEESKREQM
-212 NESLENRKKIAEMTA
+212 NETFANRKKVAEMTA

-251 FDIENQRLENNKA
+251 FDIENQRLQNNQE
-264 SLNAQLDSLQAIE
+264 SLEAQLDSLQAIE

-333 LMTDENDRAKAQLKL
+333 LMTDENERAKAQLKL

-370 TKGFEEAKVN
+370 TKGFEEAKLN

-385 AAEATKID
+385 AGEATKID

-401 KAAEKERK
+401 KAADKERK
-409 ENSDRQKANYESY
+409 ENADRQKANYESY
-422 VKSLEQKLKATR
+422 VKSLEQKLKATK

-473 KISQD
+473 KLTQD
-478 QLTIIRAETL
+478 QLTIIRSETL

-509 NLAKAQNDLLIA
+509 NLAKAQNDLLTA
-521 STDEAKFEAKIKLLE
+521 STDAAKFEAKIKLLE

-557 DQLAVD
+557 DQLALD

-569 SKTDLIF
+569 AKTDLAF

-616 EFLAQQL
+616 EFLAKQL

-644 EAIREKFRQAK
+644 EAIREKYRQARIVAEETTATK
-655 ITAEE
+655 IKDIDDKATAE
-660 ATAKK
+660 
-665 IEEIEDKAQAKTFA
+665 TFA

-708 NVQKGSKEEEKI
+708 NVKKGSKEEEKI

-814 SNNNANNVGGEGQQQ
+814 SNNNANNIGGEGQQQ
-829 QQGQNITVTAVVSET
+829 GQGQNITVTAVVSET
-844 EMTNVQKRVNRI
+844 EMTNVQNRVNRI